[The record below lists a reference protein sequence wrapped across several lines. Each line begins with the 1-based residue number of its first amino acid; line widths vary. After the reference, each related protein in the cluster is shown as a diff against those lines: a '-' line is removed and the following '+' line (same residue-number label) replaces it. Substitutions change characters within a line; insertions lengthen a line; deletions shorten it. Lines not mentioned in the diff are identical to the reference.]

1 MSNVMSETHQEQC
14 QQSYAFQDSQASIN
28 VPNPMLGTSHE
39 QPQQTN
45 FQDWLQQNRREIS
58 FVVQDSQAFEFSFF

>member
-1 MSNVMSETHQEQC
+1 MLETPQEQC

-28 VPNPMLGTSHE
+28 VPNPMLGTSNE

-45 FQDWLQQNRREIS
+45 FQDWLQRNIREIPS
-58 FVVQDSQAFEFSFF
+58 VVQDSQASEFSFV